1 MTRFI
6 DPADPDRTRTYAR
19 PSIQRAARGR
29 PRVAMGRAPRADLEG
44 TACRRSSSHGSGSSG
59 LRTSR
64 TAMSSVPTRLE
75 SELGIRRA
83 PSPRQAG

>member
-29 PRVAMGRAPRADLEG
+29 PRVAMGGRPGPIWRVPLAVGAAL
-44 TACRRSSSHGSGSSG
+44 TAVARPG
-59 LRTSR
+59 
-64 TAMSSVPTRLE
+64 
-75 SELGIRRA
+75 
-83 PSPRQAG
+83 